1 MTPTLHALF
10 AAALVLSS
18 SRLPSAPSRIDGRLD
33 DPIWALGAPERLA
46 DPPPMTSR
54 APGEL

>member
-33 DPIWALGAPERLA
+33 DPIWARRSGWPILHR
-46 DPPPMTSR
+46 
-54 APGEL
+54 